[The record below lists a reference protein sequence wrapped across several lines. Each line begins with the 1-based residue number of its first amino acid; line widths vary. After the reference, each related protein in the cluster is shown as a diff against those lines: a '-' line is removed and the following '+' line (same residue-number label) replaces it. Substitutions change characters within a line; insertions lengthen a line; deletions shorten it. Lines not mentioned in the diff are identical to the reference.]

1 MGATDDTRRTPGWG
15 RRPFR
20 ILPIA
25 MTLLVSAAAYAIPP
39 TDAAPSIDASGKY
52 LVVRCLFREH
62 RLVLRYSGK
71 LFVLH
76 EGDVLPDSDLRVES
90 FAETRVVLSGRPV
103 IRGGGEHPAPV
114 PDSLVII
121 NLERSGKL
129 RVDRFSAQ
137 PEPGQ
142 LSAPLIIPISTVRPT
157 ASPPAPLP
165 TVSPP

>member
-1 MGATDDTRRTPGWG
+1 
-15 RRPFR
+15 
-20 ILPIA
+20 